1 MYFFVHVRALRTL
14 HWAGYPALV
23 ALKPKDGRY
32 SPFQSAFELQ
42 HINEFVDSIRR
53 GGAVVLGVQV
63 SLIK

>member
-1 MYFFVHVRALRTL
+1 M
-14 HWAGYPALV
+14 